1 MGASVVVR
9 NDGPDPCEVRI
20 GKQSK
25 LLYAGQEFRLS
36 TQAVEICALPKM
48 SQADLALHMG
58 ARSENAQEPARYVD
72 GQ

>member
-9 NDGPDPCEVRI
+9 NDGPDACEVRI

-25 LLYAGQEFRLS
+25 LLYAGQEFRLN
-36 TQAVEICALPKM
+36 TQAVEVHALPKM
-48 SQADLALHMG
+48 SQAELALHMG
-58 ARSENAQEPARYVD
+58 ARADDRQEPARYVD